1 MYYETGGHR
10 AAGLSFD
17 PFKALVAPRPIGW
30 ISAVDGQGRVN
41 LSPYS
46 YFNAISGRPPMV
58 MFSSEGKK
66 DAISFVEE
74 TREFVCNIVG
84 EEMFDQMSLTS
95 APLPRGT
102 SEFGHAGLES
112 IPSTLVRPPRVKGVP
127 AALECRLISLA
138 AIPDLDGNATDR
150 HMAIG
155 QVVAFHIDDRYV
167 RDGIVDIALF
177 RPVARC
183 GYKDYAVVR
192 ELIALDRPEGGGQP
206 AR

>member
-1 MYYETGGHR
+1 MYFETGGHR

-30 ISAVDGQGRVN
+30 ISAVDKAGRIN

-46 YFNAISGRPPMV
+46 FFNAISGRPPMV
-58 MFSSEGKK
+58 MFSSEGRK

-74 TREFVCNIVG
+74 TGEFVCNIVG
-84 EEMFDQMSLTS
+84 EEMFAAMSQTS
-95 APLPRGT
+95 APLPRGE
-102 SEFGHAGLES
+102 SEFGFAGLEAE
-112 IPSTLVRPPRVKGVP
+112 PSTLVRPPRVKGVP
-127 AALECRLISLA
+127 AALECRLVSLISL
-138 AIPDLDGNATDR
+138 PDLSGHETDR

-155 QVVAFHIDDRYV
+155 QVVAFHIDDRFV
-167 RDGIVDIALF
+167 RDGLVDITLF

-183 GYKDYAVVR
+183 GYQDYAIVEKLV
-192 ELIALDRPEGGGQP
+192 ALERPEGGGRP